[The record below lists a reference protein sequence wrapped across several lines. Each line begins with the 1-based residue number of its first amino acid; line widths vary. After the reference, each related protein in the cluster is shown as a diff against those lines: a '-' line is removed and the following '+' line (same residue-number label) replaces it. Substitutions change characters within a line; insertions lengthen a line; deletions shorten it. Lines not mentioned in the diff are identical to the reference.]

1 MGLNKETI
9 KKNWLTK
16 NNLKLVSFNRKEKK
30 KLVNKKSHAS
40 TQSIIIHLNLL
51 LLWVFNSLL
60 WPLGSFSVEW
70 SDLMLF
76 LNSDENVIDECRFKN
91 IVLTLDS
98 VWCSYCLGESFWLLT
113 ISMLSSDLGRFT
125 SRVVSNEDILNEDK

>member
-60 WPLGSFSVEW
+60 WPLGSFSVE
-70 SDLMLF
+70 
-76 LNSDENVIDECRFKN
+76 
-91 IVLTLDS
+91 
-98 VWCSYCLGESFWLLT
+98 
-113 ISMLSSDLGRFT
+113 
-125 SRVVSNEDILNEDK
+125 